1 MMAWGLCSLDM
12 SINIFLVPFA
22 VPSYGAFIVCKS
34 SHDTCCCFLALGT
47 QLINSDGAGTPHLLS
62 LALTLLL
69 SHTHTHLHTHTDTSQ
84 AVLSLVPTQCLDQHM
99 LTDV

>member
-1 MMAWGLCSLDM
+1 MAHIFYDGLGCVFL
-12 SINIFLVPFA
+12 NIFLVPYV
-22 VPSYGAFIVCKS
+22 VPSDGAFNVCKS

-47 QLINSDGAGTPHLLS
+47 ISINSDGAGTPHLLS

-69 SHTHTHLHTHTDTSQ
+69 SHTHTHADTSQ
-84 AVLSLVPTQCLDQHM
+84 ALLSLVPTQCLDQHM